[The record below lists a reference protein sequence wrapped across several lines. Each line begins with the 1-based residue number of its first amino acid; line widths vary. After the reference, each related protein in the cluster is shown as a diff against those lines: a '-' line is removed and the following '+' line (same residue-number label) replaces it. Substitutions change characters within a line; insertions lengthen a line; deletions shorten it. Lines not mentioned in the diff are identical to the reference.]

1 MQVSNDLGSNPL
13 AAQACSAPSAD
24 AREQVLRRMALNYEA
39 ILQTA
44 SIGIAFTRELY
55 FEHVNPRLEDM
66 FGWPRGTLAGQLSQV
81 VFPSKADFDEL
92 FSYTQPLLMQGLAVD
107 FERELARRDGS
118 LFRGHIRAN
127 SVDPL
132 RPRESGVIW
141 IVEDI
146 TEHHRSVQ
154 ELQRVRDELEM
165 RVRERTDALARANEH
180 LLNEIAERRVAECRI
195 RHLAHHDSLTGLPN
209 RRLLEQRVG
218 EALTQARQRGRGCA
232 VVFLDLDR
240 FKTINDSL
248 GHGVGDGLLKAVARR
263 LAEVVRPTDTV
274 ARVGGDE
281 FVLLLADIAGADDA
295 VHVAERVLERLSQ
308 PYRIERHSLRITPSI
323 GIALSPRDGDEAETL
338 LGHADAA
345 MYHAKAQGRQCFQF
359 FTENVLRSSSQ
370 RLQMENELHGAV
382 LHGEL
387 RLHYQPRIELA
398 RGTLSATEALV
409 RWQHP
414 EKGLVSPGEFIPLAE
429 ETGLIHAI
437 GDWVLREACRQQ
449 RLWRDRGLPVK
460 PVAVNLSAQQ
470 FRSRDLHDSIR
481 RILSDARL
489 PAHLLELE
497 ITESTLMHNTGE
509 TLDTLQRLASSGV
522 KISIDDFGTGYSSL
536 AYLKRFPVD
545 LLKIDRSFVRDI
557 HTDPDDAAIV
567 RAIIGLAKS
576 LGLQVVAE
584 GVETREQANFLNA
597 TGCDEVQGFLFGRPM
612 PPEGVEQYIA
622 GVCTM
627 PV

>member
-1 MQVSNDLGSNPL
+1 
-13 AAQACSAPSAD
+13 
-24 AREQVLRRMALNYEA
+24 
-39 ILQTA
+39 
-44 SIGIAFTRELY
+44 
-55 FEHVNPRLEDM
+55 
-66 FGWPRGTLAGQLSQV
+66 
-81 VFPSKADFDEL
+81 
-92 FSYTQPLLMQGLAVD
+92 
-107 FERELARRDGS
+107 
-118 LFRGHIRAN
+118 
-127 SVDPL
+127 
-132 RPRESGVIW
+132 
-141 IVEDI
+141 
-146 TEHHRSVQ
+146 
-154 ELQRVRDELEM
+154 
-165 RVRERTDALARANEH
+165 
-180 LLNEIAERRVAECRI
+180 
-195 RHLAHHDSLTGLPN
+195 
-209 RRLLEQRVG
+209 
-218 EALTQARQRGRGCA
+218 
-232 VVFLDLDR
+232 
-240 FKTINDSL
+240 
-248 GHGVGDGLLKAVARR
+248 
-263 LAEVVRPTDTV
+263 
-274 ARVGGDE
+274 
-281 FVLLLADIAGADDA
+281 
-295 VHVAERVLERLSQ
+295 
-308 PYRIERHSLRITPSI
+308 
-323 GIALSPRDGDEAETL
+323 
-338 LGHADAA
+338 
-345 MYHAKAQGRQCFQF
+345 
-359 FTENVLRSSSQ
+359 
-370 RLQMENELHGAV
+370 LQMENELHGAV

-536 AYLKRFPVD
+536 AYLKRF
-545 LLKIDRSFVRDI
+545 RSAVPDI
-557 HTDPDDAAIV
+557 PSAPADAAMV

-584 GVETREQANFLNA
+584 GVETREQANFLTA